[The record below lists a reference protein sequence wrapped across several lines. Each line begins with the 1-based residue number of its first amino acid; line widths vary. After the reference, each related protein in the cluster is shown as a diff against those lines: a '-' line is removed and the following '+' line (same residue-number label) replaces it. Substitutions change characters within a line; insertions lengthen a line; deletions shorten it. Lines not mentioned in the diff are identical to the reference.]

1 MVVAPGQVHNLQR
14 GPGSSSIT
22 VWFKNDESVVLADN
36 LIGLV
41 L

>member
-1 MVVAPGQVHNLQR
+1 MVVALGQVHSFQR

-36 LIGLV
+36 
-41 L
+41 